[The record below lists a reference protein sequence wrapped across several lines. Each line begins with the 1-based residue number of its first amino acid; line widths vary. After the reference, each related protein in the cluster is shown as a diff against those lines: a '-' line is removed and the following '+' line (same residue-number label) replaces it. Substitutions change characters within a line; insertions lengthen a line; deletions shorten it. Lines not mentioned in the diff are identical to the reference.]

1 MKYFL
6 NFTIVLNIISAGFV
20 SALADDTTSRYQSWQ
35 PPAGEIIYSRNGS
48 NDANQKYQLMIDKLN
63 TLVDDA
69 EKARAADRHF
79 IQDLRDV
86 LNEYDWPWRV
96 TLIDEDFTDGKI
108 AKSPNWEISSGDFRL
123 ERGLG
128 LYSKVKPPR
137 ATSTHKKTSD
147 KDLAIALLGALLKGK
162 SDSKKSYKD
171 EKDQKAAIEIN
182 KRISNAFA
190 LNATIDSRNKQGKIS
205 LSLYQGKSTGP
216 AYRLV
221 FLPGDSASIELQ
233 RIGRQGTTIIDV
245 ADKVQAKGNKTHKL
259 QWTRD
264 TRGNMKIDL
273 NGKTIMQTSD
283 RGLRDPFSGFGLIN
297 HSGEFAVQRVNIS
310 GVK

>member
-1 MKYFL
+1 MIAASF
-6 NFTIVLNIISAGFV
+6 A

-35 PPAGEIIYSRNGS
+35 PPAGETVYSRNGS
-48 NDANQKYQLMIDKLN
+48 NDTNQKYQLMIDELN
-63 TLVDDA
+63 TLINDA

-108 AKSPNWEISSGDFRL
+108 AKSPDWEISSGDFRL

-137 ATSTHKKTSD
+137 TASSRKKSSD
-147 KDLAIALLGALLKGK
+147 KDLALALLGALLKDK
-162 SDSKKSYKD
+162 SDSKKSSKD
-171 EKDQKAAIEIN
+171 EKDKKAAIEIN

-190 LNATIDSRNKQGKIS
+190 LSTVIDSRSKQGKIS
-205 LSLYQGKSTGP
+205 LSLYQGKSTGS

-233 RIGRQGTTIIDV
+233 RIGRRGTTIIDV

-273 NGKTIMQTSD
+273 NGKTIIQISD

-297 HSGEFAVQRVNIS
+297 HAGEFAIQWVNIS